1 MNPLPSEEFTLH
13 YVPIHTV
20 TVNPFQPRRQFDQN
34 ELDSLVESIR
44 KIGLIHPPLA
54 MQKEEGKSYELI
66 AGERRWLAAK
76 QAGFE
81 MIPLLIKNRDSFY
94 SAQAALIENI
104 QRVDLNPMEIA
115 FALKTLLQQFRLTQE
130 ALAQQIGKK
139 RSTVANYVR
148 LLSLPE
154 EIQQGVR
161 SQSITMGHAKAIL
174 SLEEK
179 KLQLSLYSL
188 IVSKGLTVRQAEEA
202 AIDLLKQPSSPT
214 KTGNIF
220 LEDISRQLQKQL
232 GCPVVLQTKKGQAGK
247 IIIEYL
253 DWDELERLIHLI
265 SGNTLLQPDYHEK
278 ETL

>member
-54 MQKEEGKSYELI
+54 MQKEGGKSYELI

-202 AIDLLKQPSSPT
+202 AIDLLKQPSSPP